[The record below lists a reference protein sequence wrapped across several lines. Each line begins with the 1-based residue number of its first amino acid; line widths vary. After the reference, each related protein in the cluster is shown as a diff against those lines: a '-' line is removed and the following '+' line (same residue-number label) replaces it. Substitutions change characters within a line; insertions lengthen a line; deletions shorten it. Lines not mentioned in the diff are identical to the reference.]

1 MASKLFVGNLSW
13 DTTDDGLRDFF
24 AQFGN
29 VLSATIIKDRNTGRA
44 KGFGFVEFETEEE
57 ANKAK
62 DEGNGKELDG
72 RQLAVHDARPQE
84 PRPQGGGFGGGDRG
98 GFGGGRDNR
107 GGGDRRGSD
116 RRGGRGQY

>member
-1 MASKLFVGNLSW
+1 MANKLFIGNLSW
-13 DTTDDGLRDFF
+13 DTQDDGLREFF

-29 VLSATIIKDRNTGRA
+29 VISASVIKDRNTGRS

-62 DEGNGKELDG
+62 EEGNGKELDG
-72 RQLAVHDARPQE
+72 RQIAVNEARPQE
-84 PRPQGGGFGGGDRG
+84 PRPQGGGFGGNRG

-107 GGGDRRGSD
+107 GGGHRGGDRRD
-116 RRGGRGQY
+116 RRDQY

>member
-13 DTTDDGLRDFF
+13 DTTDDGLREFF
-24 AQFGN
+24 SKFGN
-29 VLSATIIKDRNTGRA
+29 VISATIIKDRNTGRA

-57 ANKAK
+57 AKKAME
-62 DEGNGKELDG
+62 EGNGQEVDG
-72 RQLAVHDARPQE
+72 RQIAVHEARPQE
-84 PRPQGGGFGGGDRG
+84 PRPQGGGFGGGSRG

-107 GGGDRRGSD
+107 GGGHGGD